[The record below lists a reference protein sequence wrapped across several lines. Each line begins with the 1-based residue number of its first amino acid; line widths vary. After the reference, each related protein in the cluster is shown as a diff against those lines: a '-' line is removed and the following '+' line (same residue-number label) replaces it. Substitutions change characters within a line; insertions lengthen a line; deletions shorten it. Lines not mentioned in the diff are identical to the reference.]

1 MFPKWVFL
9 GAEETVPVGFCSFI
23 LSSGYMPLHLDLF
36 LTFIFHSSELVQ
48 GWCSG
53 WLVPSRPSPSLLS
66 DARGV
71 MGRRKAKEREDF
83 LPFSF
88 PPPPA
93 PAARITW
100 RQLGTSQVQW
110 WHTCLPLMWPR
121 FKSRCRFHMWVEF
134 VVSSLLCSKRF
145 FSGYSDFPLSLKTNT
160 SKFHFDLECR
170 DIFKRVL
177 KDS

>member
-1 MFPKWVFL
+1 MGISWYWRDGSCWVLFFYFVIWLYAPSPWLIFNFHFPL
-9 GAEETVPVGFCSFI
+9 IRIGARV
-23 LSSGYMPLHLDLF
+23 
-36 LTFIFHSSELVQ
+36 VQ

-66 DARGV
+66 GARGV

>member
-23 LSSGYMPLHLDLF
+23 LSSGYRY
-36 LTFIFHSSELVQ
+36 T
-48 GWCSG
+48 
-53 WLVPSRPSPSLLS
+53 PSPWLIFNFHFPLIRIGARVVQWLTCPQSSLSVFSLWCEGCNGKEES
-66 DARGV
+66 KGERGLPPF
-71 MGRRKAKEREDF
+71 F
-83 LPFSF
+83 LPTTPCSCC
-88 PPPPA
+88 
-93 PAARITW
+93 THYVK
-100 RQLGTSQVQW
+100 TSQVQW

-121 FKSRCRFHMWVEF
+121 FKFRCRCHMWVEF
-134 VVSSLLCSKRF
+134 VVGSLLCSERF
-145 FSGYSDFPLSLKTNT
+145 FSGYFDFPLSLKTNT

>member
-1 MFPKWVFL
+1 MGISWYWRGGSCWVFVL
-9 GAEETVPVGFCSFI
+9 LFCHLVI
-23 LSSGYMPLHLDLF
+23 DIPLLHLDLF
-36 LTFIFHSSELVQ
+36 LIFIFHSSELVQ

-53 WLVPSRPSPSLLS
+53 WLVPSRLSPSLLS
-66 DARGV
+66 GSRGV

-88 PPPPA
+88 PSPPA

-121 FKSRCRFHMWVEF
+121 FKFRCRCHMWVEF
-134 VVSSLLCSKRF
+134 VVGSLLCSERF
-145 FSGYSDFPLSLKTNT
+145 FSRYSDFPLSLKTNT